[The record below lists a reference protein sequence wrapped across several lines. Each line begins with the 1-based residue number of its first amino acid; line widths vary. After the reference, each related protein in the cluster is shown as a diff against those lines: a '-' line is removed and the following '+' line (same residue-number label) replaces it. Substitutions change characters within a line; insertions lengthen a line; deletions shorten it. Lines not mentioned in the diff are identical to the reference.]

1 MKETLNSFLQ
11 IENVD
16 FALFINGK
24 WGSGKTYFIKTEL
37 SKILIPY
44 KMKQFYFTVNGIS
57 NSSELHELIT
67 SKCLSNYFTPE
78 KIPLFG
84 KTRDRVSTFLKSL
97 SSANNILK
105 ALKFSD
111 FHFPN
116 STIIIIDDVER
127 ISPNYNYDEFLG
139 YINREFIEQC
149 NFKVI
154 LIGDASQERIRNSNF
169 SLIKEKYIRWVVN
182 FKSDIKSVIH
192 SFIQAFNSE
201 SLYFQHLCEHE
212 EYIFALINSFEIRN
226 FRTVKFFFEIYKV
239 VFENSSNVYKILHKD
254 LLYFTLI
261 ISNEYRNGNFEMFA
275 NAKQLPQI
283 VTLEEKKPLLFIE
296 SESELTEYKNILQ
309 EDKEKLKKFISEFER
324 YTFNHYT
331 IFDHFGT
338 SYNFILPIY
347 DLITKGE
354 WNQENFENRL
364 KELLKIKRPI
374 ISEVPNE
381 YINQLA
387 GFKDL
392 NEKEFDDATDRLIEQ
407 IRDGKV
413 NFKDFCRA
421 FNFLIY
427 LSKEKILKYGEEEV
441 RDLLLKESNKI
452 FLSTSDQHN
461 YFDFFRFGIEIIEIK
476 KFSSKAAEILEAK
489 FNNFKL
495 TLRANLAIQKLGI
508 LEENITDDNKFQTFR
523 TIIENCDSA
532 AIVEKISKEYTNR
545 AFLAEFSSLFKD
557 DYSTMNAGDFYFNEI
572 PKLNEIKNLLLKR
585 DWGKNDRLDIYFITQ
600 LIEQID
606 SSIENIKNTKSV

>member
-1 MKETLNSFLQ
+1 
-11 IENVD
+11 
-16 FALFINGK
+16 
-24 WGSGKTYFIKTEL
+24 
-37 SKILIPY
+37 
-44 KMKQFYFTVNGIS
+44 
-57 NSSELHELIT
+57 
-67 SKCLSNYFTPE
+67 
-78 KIPLFG
+78 
-84 KTRDRVSTFLKSL
+84 
-97 SSANNILK
+97 
-105 ALKFSD
+105 
-111 FHFPN
+111 
-116 STIIIIDDVER
+116 
-127 ISPNYNYDEFLG
+127 
-139 YINREFIEQC
+139 
-149 NFKVI
+149 
-154 LIGDASQERIRNSNF
+154 
-169 SLIKEKYIRWVVN
+169 
-182 FKSDIKSVIH
+182 
-192 SFIQAFNSE
+192 
-201 SLYFQHLCEHE
+201 
-212 EYIFALINSFEIRN
+212 
-226 FRTVKFFFEIYKV
+226 
-239 VFENSSNVYKILHKD
+239 
-254 LLYFTLI
+254 
-261 ISNEYRNGNFEMFA
+261 
-275 NAKQLPQI
+275 
-283 VTLEEKKPLLFIE
+283 
-296 SESELTEYKNILQ
+296 
-309 EDKEKLKKFISEFER
+309 
-324 YTFNHYT
+324 
-331 IFDHFGT
+331 
-338 SYNFILPIY
+338 
-347 DLITKGE
+347 
-354 WNQENFENRL
+354 L